1 MAKRKSI
8 NKRTSRY
15 SHRSS
20 AGSGFLDPNSEILEE
35 EEPFWWNNL
44 TNNVNS
50 HLTKYN
56 AINETSKYLDS
67 DSQMQS
73 SNTNYEWWKMLESSD
88 SEVTDDL
95 LKRETVPLKNMI
107 TSDTDENENDVPLQ
121 KRKIK
126 IRSKSKR
133 SKSNA
138 FLKALNDSKN
148 SESSISEKINST
160 TKPTNNESTSKKS
173 LQKSDSAQKHMN
185 KESNDSTVTSIDQ
198 SHTTDKIL
206 KSKPNVFRK
215 RYKEKSEN
223 AFENLLKSSEDL
235 HNKTGRTELI
245 SKSSFAKSIEKD
257 YTSKEIVSDTSTK
270 KNGLETSSKT
280 IPFENAIINSVT
292 SKHDDNLIYLNRS
305 DSSFSLLNSTNENIH
320 LEFQSNNTH
329 ETLPKNVSTN
339 ASIKQ
344 KESSVMEK
352 DTNLTMYASTSS
364 KKVNDSIT
372 NNEKIENHET
382 INNKETTLA
391 NVRHVDTPNKSG
403 MENSINQ
410 EINNSNIKKT
420 IHASEHENMDKR
432 NSITTIN
439 NENNEFQAST
449 SIASKNSMNLPTSKS
464 REINDFE
471 NKRISFKISS
481 EPNNINNS
489 IYSRNFTDHNS
500 INMEHT
506 AIDAFPGNQIHAINS
521 GNDSV
526 HTANVITDASESTTL
541 KKMSRSKNT
550 SIHNISESNEENV
563 LKNNNKIQTK
573 DSYMKAL
580 SLNKTTIDAVTG
592 NNKQNDNEHYVDQR
606 NHEISDSIN
615 TGQQKK
621 ISEYFTVTNSKLISP
636 TKAKQSKHSL
646 FLSNTKEDEEI
657 KARLNK
663 KQKTIINKAINVHL
677 TKTKTPQLKK
687 KQIIEKIE
695 KLRMGETQTHSAK
708 DKVNKAY
715 IVNGEIYKRPKLP
728 RPKYWVT
735 DRLYRFLWKIM
746 EPKCKLLTRV
756 QSEKFVQELS
766 NIVSV
771 ITKAKKYKNYETILN
786 TLMKKMANLGI
797 IRTRNDFYN
806 FCYDFLPYEFRIK
819 VVPMIL
825 PGNVRNIPYDPE
837 TLNKSLL
844 EE

>member
-1 MAKRKSI
+1 
-8 NKRTSRY
+8 
-15 SHRSS
+15 
-20 AGSGFLDPNSEILEE
+20 
-35 EEPFWWNNL
+35 
-44 TNNVNS
+44 
-50 HLTKYN
+50 
-56 AINETSKYLDS
+56 
-67 DSQMQS
+67 
-73 SNTNYEWWKMLESSD
+73 
-88 SEVTDDL
+88 
-95 LKRETVPLKNMI
+95 MI
-107 TSDTDENENDVPLQ
+107 ISDTDENENDVPLQ

-138 FLKALNDSKN
+138 FLKALNESKN

-173 LQKSDSAQKHMN
+173 LQKSDSTQKHMN

-223 AFENLLKSSEDL
+223 AFENLLKSNEDL
-235 HNKTGRTELI
+235 HDKTGRTEII

-257 YTSKEIVSDTSTK
+257 HTSKENVSDTATK
-270 KNGLETSSKT
+270 KNESETSSKT
-280 IPFENAIINSVT
+280 IPFENSITNPVT
-292 SKHDDNLIYLNRS
+292 SKHDDNLIYSHRS

-320 LEFQSNNTH
+320 LEIQSSNTH

-339 ASIKQ
+339 VSIKQ
-344 KESSVMEK
+344 KESSVVEK

-364 KKVNDSIT
+364 KKVNDSTT
-372 NNEKIENHET
+372 NNENIENHET

-391 NVRHVDTPNKSG
+391 NVRHVHTPNKSG

-439 NENNEFQAST
+439 NENNELQTST
-449 SIASKNSMNLPTSKS
+449 NIASKDSMNLPTSKS
-464 REINDFE
+464 IEINDFE
-471 NKRISFKISS
+471 NKKISFKISS

-489 IYSRNFTDHNS
+489 IYSRSFTDYNS
-500 INMEHT
+500 INMELT
-506 AIDAFPGNQIHAINS
+506 AVDAFPGNQIHTVNS

-526 HTANVITDASESTTL
+526 HTANVITDASKSTTL
-541 KKMSRSKNT
+541 KKMSISKNT

-563 LKNNNKIQTK
+563 LQNKNKIQTK

-580 SLNKTTIDAVTG
+580 SLNKTTIDAVTD
-592 NNKQNDNEHYVDQR
+592 NNKQNNNVDQR
-606 NHEISDSIN
+606 NHEISNSIN

-636 TKAKQSKHSL
+636 TKAKQSKHPL

-677 TKTKTPQLKK
+677 IKTKTPQLKK
-687 KQIIEKIE
+687 NQIIEKIE
-695 KLRMGETQTHSAK
+695 KLRMGETQKRSAK

-715 IVNGEIYKRPKLP
+715 IVNGKIYKRPKLP

-746 EPKCKLLTRV
+746 EPNCKLLTRV

-766 NIVSV
+766 TTVSI
-771 ITKAKKYKNYETILN
+771 ITKTKKYKNYETILN
-786 TLMKKMANLGI
+786 KLMKKMANLGI